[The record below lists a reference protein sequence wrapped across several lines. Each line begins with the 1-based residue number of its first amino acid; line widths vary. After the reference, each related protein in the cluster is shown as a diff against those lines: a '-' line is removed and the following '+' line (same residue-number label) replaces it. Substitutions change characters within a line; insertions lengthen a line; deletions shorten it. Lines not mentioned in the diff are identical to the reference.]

1 MELRLDLPREVV
13 EALGK
18 KALEAVRA
26 RRSRNAVMKPGVLT

>member
-1 MELRLDLPREVV
+1 LPREVV
-13 EALGK
+13 EALGKNLEK